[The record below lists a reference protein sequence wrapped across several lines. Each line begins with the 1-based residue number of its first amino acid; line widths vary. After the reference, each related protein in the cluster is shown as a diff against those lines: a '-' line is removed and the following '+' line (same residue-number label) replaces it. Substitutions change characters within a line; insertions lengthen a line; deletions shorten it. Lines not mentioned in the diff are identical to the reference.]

1 MYENEIKAREG
12 LIRSLRG
19 AASCL
24 VGSNK
29 LADNLQEEVYYL
41 RMLEKDECQKR

>member
-24 VGSNK
+24 VGGNK
-29 LADNLQEEVYYL
+29 LADNLQEEFDYL
-41 RMLEKDECQKR
+41 KWLEKNENR